1 MANKGIVRNLKAIFS
16 QFVKY
21 KKKGMLEI
29 AESICYNMPRQKR
42 YECSS
47 GATKTPRGRNSW
59 GFLFRFGKGGL
70 CPRLVANYS
79 SLSNHLQ
86 M

>member
-1 MANKGIVRNLKAIFS
+1 MRLLPFGSDGASSSSEWRAVEKGI
-16 QFVKY
+16 
-21 KKKGMLEI
+21 LEI

-42 YECSS
+42 YECSI
-47 GATKTPRGRNSW
+47 GATKTPRGANSW

-79 SLSNHLQ
+79 SLSSHLQ